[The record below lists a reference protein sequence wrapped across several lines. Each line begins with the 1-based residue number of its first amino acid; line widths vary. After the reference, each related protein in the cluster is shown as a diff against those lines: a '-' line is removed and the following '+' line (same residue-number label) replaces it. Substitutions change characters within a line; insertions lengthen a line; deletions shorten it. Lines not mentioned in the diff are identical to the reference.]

1 MPTRENA
8 SGSQGTDT
16 SSLSRPIWQVSG
28 VLCSET
34 KHGRDL
40 GTRAEPFSFWKVGHQ
55 NFVGKLGGTR
65 GLGGWIL
72 PLKRQSNICEK
83 VSDLYRSTATT
94 TRTPAVKTKFG
105 LIQYSYKRQ
114 SL

>member
-83 VSDLYRSTATT
+83 VSSRSLPKYGHYHEDASGENEIWTDSI
-94 TRTPAVKTKFG
+94 F
-105 LIQYSYKRQ
+105 I
-114 SL
+114 